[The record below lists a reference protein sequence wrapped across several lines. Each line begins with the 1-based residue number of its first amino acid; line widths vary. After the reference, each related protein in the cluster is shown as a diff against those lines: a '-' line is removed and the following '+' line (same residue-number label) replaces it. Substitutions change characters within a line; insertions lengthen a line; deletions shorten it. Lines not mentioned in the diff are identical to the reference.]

1 MRMTEEE
8 YNAFIS
14 RKPQKKSKY
23 QNKKASAIDPDTKER
38 IEFDSIK
45 ERDYF
50 YLLKDREKRGE
61 IYDIKMQVP
70 ITIQEGFT
78 MPDGSKV
85 RAITYKADFYY
96 KERIGRKI
104 VGDKI
109 ISDDIKVHIVD
120 VKGYKTEVYKLKKK
134 LLAYKGIYIEEV

>member
-8 YNAFIS
+8 YNAFVG
-14 RKPQKKSKY
+14 KNQQKKSKY

-96 KERIGRKI
+96 KERIGAKLI
-104 VGDKI
+104 DGKI
-109 ISDDIKVHIVD
+109 ISDDIKIHVVD

>member
-8 YNAFIS
+8 YNAFIAK
-14 RKPQKKSKY
+14 KPQKPSKY
-23 QNKKASAIDPDTKER
+23 RNNKASAIDPVTKEE
-38 IEFDSIK
+38 IKFDSIK
-45 ERDYF
+45 ERDHY

-85 RAITYKADFYY
+85 RAITYRADFYY

-109 ISDDIKVHIVD
+109 ISDDIKVHFVD
-120 VKGYKTEVYKLKKK
+120 VKGYRTEVYKLKKK
-134 LLAYKGIYIEEV
+134 LLAYRGIYIEEV